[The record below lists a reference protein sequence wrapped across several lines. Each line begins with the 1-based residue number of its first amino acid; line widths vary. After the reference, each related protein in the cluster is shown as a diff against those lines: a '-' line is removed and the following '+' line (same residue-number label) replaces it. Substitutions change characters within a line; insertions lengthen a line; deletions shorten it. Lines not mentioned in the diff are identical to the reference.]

1 MPVKSRRVFLLL
13 SFKEQI
19 MIPRKKK
26 ICKSCGEPRY
36 LFGKG
41 MCESCY
47 RKSRAYAEVSD
58 HVRNIVNKA
67 SASPVEPPK
76 YKSNGKI
83 PLHNKKRSTQA
94 LEYNKIIKEMDQ
106 QKGIVCFF
114 CGGKM
119 KEAEDHHHIY
129 GRDGDRLTD
138 RANIVHA
145 HRDCHSSYHDQSVH
159 NIHWYVDWL
168 ERISLSH
175 PELYDKELIKYNK

>member
-1 MPVKSRRVFLLL
+1 
-13 SFKEQI
+13 

-26 ICKSCGEPRY
+26 ICKSCGEPCY

-58 HVRNIVNKA
+58 HARNTVNKTPERA
-67 SASPVEPPK
+67 VEPPK

-83 PLHNKKRSTQA
+83 PFRTKKRSYA
-94 LEYNKIIKEMDQ
+94 ESGYNKIIKEMNQ

-119 KEAEDHHHIY
+119 KKPEDHHHIY

-138 RANIVHA
+138 RENIAHA
-145 HRDCHSSYHDQSVH
+145 HRDCHSSYHDKSVH

-168 ERISLSH
+168 ERISVTH
-175 PELYDKELIKYNK
+175 PELYTKELIKYNK